1 MIIANI
7 IWFLVHTITVKT
19 GHILDSISVN
29 GQRFGGEGGYDT
41 ITITPGPGQKV
52 TSIQYKIAKNGY
64 SYCNFIFH
72 LTDGS
77 LGPYAIDDNYAYCNT
92 GSTLTT
98 GTYNFGN
105 GGIEFFE
112 FMQQNSQL
120 NVDGHLQ
127 FK

>member
-1 MIIANI
+1 MNI

-19 GHILDSISVN
+19 GHILDSIAVN
-29 GQRFGGEGGYDT
+29 GQRFGGEGGYDA
-41 ITITPGPGQKV
+41 ITISLGQDVKV

-64 SYCNFIFH
+64 SYCNLKIISNFMEF
-72 LTDGS
+72 
-77 LGPYAIDDNYAYCNT
+77 GPYAIDDNYAYCNT

-98 GTYNFGN
+98 HYFGN
-105 GGIEFFE
+105 GAIEFFE

-120 NVDGHLQ
+120 NQDGHLQ